1 MAKPRALLFD
11 IDGTLTKSGG
21 AGARALAS
29 ALGAKMKAAEEL
41 RHMRLD
47 GMTDRSIVRLLLAA
61 ENHDRARPIAE
72 RAAAVEDAQIDA
84 LLGPYL
90 EALAVECAAHSY
102 TTQPGVP
109 ALIEHL
115 KTRDDVILGLCTGN
129 LERGAQLKI
138 DSTGLDFKT
147 FRFGG
152 YGSDA
157 EARPEIVKL
166 AWKRAQALGA
176 VEGLVIGD
184 TPRDVLA
191 AHEAGLPCCGV
202 ATGRWTVHDLGENGA
217 DAIVES
223 FADLQKTLAVLLSP
237 DLGARAA
244 R

>member
-1 MAKPRALLFD
+1 MTTKRALLFD

-21 AGARALAS
+21 AGARALAT
-29 ALGAKMKAAEEL
+29 ALGAKMRAAEEL
-41 RHMRLD
+41 RNMRLD

-61 ENHDRARPIAE
+61 ENPDRSRPITE
-72 RAAAVEDAQIDA
+72 RAAAVEAAQIDA

-90 EALAVECAAHSY
+90 DALAVECAARSY
-102 TTQPGVP
+102 VTQPGVP
-109 ALIEHL
+109 ALIAAL

-138 DSTGLDFKT
+138 DSSGLDFST

-152 YGSDA
+152 YGSDS

-166 AWKRAQALGA
+166 AWKKAQALGA
-176 VEGLVIGD
+176 ADGLVIGD

-202 ATGRWTVHDLGENGA
+202 ATGRWTVHDLAENGA

-223 FADLQKTLAVLLSP
+223 FADLPKTLSIL
-237 DLGARAA
+237 LGALAVRKPG
-244 R
+244 